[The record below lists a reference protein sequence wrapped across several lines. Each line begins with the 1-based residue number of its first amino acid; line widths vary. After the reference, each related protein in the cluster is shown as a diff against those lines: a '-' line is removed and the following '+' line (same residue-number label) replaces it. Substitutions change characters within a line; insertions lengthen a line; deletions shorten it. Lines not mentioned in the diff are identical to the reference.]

1 MPSAPLFRF
10 ALAGL
15 LGVAVPLLVSCGSSG
30 GGLIPVGN
38 AGPLQSDFE
47 VIAQAAENGDGT
59 CTATEAAVLKTERDF
74 AALPST
80 VDSGLRSRL
89 REGVAKLRSDALGL
103 CQQPL
108 PQATVTSTTTKA
120 ATTPK
125 TTTSTTPP
133 SPTTSTP
140 TTPTTS
146 TSTGTTVPPGPGGG
160 TPAPGSGGQA
170 APAPG
175 SEAPGAPGGGEA
187 GAGANPGGQEG
198 GK

>member
-1 MPSAPLFRF
+1 VTMPKVPLFRF

-15 LGVAVPLLVSCGSSG
+15 LGVAVPLLVACGGSG

-47 VIAQAAENGDGT
+47 AIAQAAENGDGT

-74 AALPST
+74 TALPST

-89 REGVAKLRSDALGL
+89 REGIAKLRSDAFGL
-103 CQQPL
+103 CEQPL
-108 PQATVTSTTTKA
+108 PQSTVT
-120 ATTPK
+120 ATSQK
-125 TTTSTTPP
+125 TTTSTTQ
-133 SPTTSTP
+133 TSTTPP
-140 TTPTTS
+140 TTPTSTTPSTPTS
-146 TSTGTTVPPGPGGG
+146 TTAPSGPGGG
-160 TPAPGSGGQA
+160 TPAPGSGGEA

-175 SEAPGAPGGGEA
+175 SEAGGAGEA
-187 GAGANPGGQEG
+187 GAGANPGGQEV

>member
-1 MPSAPLFRF
+1 VTMPSAPLHRL

-15 LGVAVPLLVSCGSSG
+15 LGVAVPLLVACGGSG
-30 GGLIPVGN
+30 TGLIPVGN

-47 VIAQAAENGDGT
+47 LIEQAAENGDGT
-59 CTATEAAVLKTERDF
+59 CTATESAVQKTERDF
-74 AALPST
+74 TALPST

-89 REGVAKLRSDALGL
+89 REGIAKLRSDALGL

-108 PQATVTSTTTKA
+108 PQATLTT
-120 ATTPK
+120 TTPK
-125 TTTSTTPP
+125 TTTTTTPTT
-133 SPTTSTP
+133 PTTTTP

-146 TSTGTTVPPGPGGG
+146 TPTSTAPPSGPGGG
-160 TPAPGSGGQA
+160 TPAPGSGGEA

-175 SEAPGAPGGGEA
+175 SEAGGAAGGGEA
-187 GAGANPGGQEG
+187 GAGANPGGQEV

>member
-1 MPSAPLFRF
+1 MPKAPLFRF

-15 LGVAVPLLVSCGSSG
+15 LGVAVPLLVACGGSG

-47 VIAQAAENGDGT
+47 AIAQAAENGDGT

-80 VDSGLRSRL
+80 IDSGLRSRL
-89 REGVAKLRSDALGL
+89 REGIAKLRSDAFGL

-108 PQATVTSTTTKA
+108 PQSTVTATSTKTTTTPPTGSTTT
-120 ATTPK
+120 
-125 TTTSTTPP
+125 TTPP
-133 SPTTSTP
+133 STTPSTP
-140 TTPTTS
+140 TSTTAPS
-146 TSTGTTVPPGPGGG
+146 GPGGG
-160 TPAPGSGGQA
+160 TPAPGSGGEA

-175 SEAPGAPGGGEA
+175 SEAGGAGEA
-187 GAGANPGGQEG
+187 GAGANPGGQEV

>member
-1 MPSAPLFRF
+1 MPNTALLRF

-15 LGVAVPLLVSCGSSG
+15 LGVAVPLLLACGSSG

-47 VIAQAAENGDGT
+47 AIAQAAENGDGA

-89 REGVAKLRSDALGL
+89 REGIAKLRSDAFGL

-108 PQATVTSTTTKA
+108 PQTTVT
-120 ATTPK
+120 ATSPK
-125 TTTSTTPP
+125 TTTSTTQ
-133 SPTTSTP
+133 TNTTP
-140 TTPTTS
+140 TTPTNSTPSTPTS
-146 TSTGTTVPPGPGGG
+146 TAAPSGPGGG
-160 TPAPGSGGQA
+160 TPAPGSGGEA

-175 SEAPGAPGGGEA
+175 SEAGGAPGAGEA
-187 GAGANPGGQEG
+187 GAGANPGGQEV

>member
-30 GGLIPVGN
+30 TGLIPVGN

-59 CTATEAAVLKTERDF
+59 CTATEAAVQKTERDF

-89 REGVAKLRSDALGL
+89 REGIKQLRSDALGL

-108 PQATVTSTTTKA
+108 PQATVTTTTA
-120 ATTPK
+120 K
-125 TTTSTTPP
+125 TTTSTPTTT
-133 SPTTSTP
+133 PTTSTP
-140 TTPTTS
+140 TTIPTTS
-146 TSTGTTVPPGPGGG
+146 TPTSTAPPSGPGGG
-160 TPAPGSGGQA
+160 TPAPGSGGEA

-175 SEAPGAPGGGEA
+175 SEAGGAAGGGEA
-187 GAGANPGGQEG
+187 GAGANPGGQEV

>member
-1 MPSAPLFRF
+1 VTMPNAPLLRF

-15 LGVAVPLLVSCGSSG
+15 LGVAVPLLVACGGSG

-47 VIAQAAENGDGT
+47 AVAQAAENGDGT
-59 CTATEAAVLKTERDF
+59 CTATETAVLKTERDF

-89 REGVAKLRSDALGL
+89 RGGIERLHSEALGL

-108 PQATVTSTTTKA
+108 QQAPVT

-125 TTTSTTPP
+125 TTTSTTP
-133 SPTTSTP
+133 

-146 TSTGTTVPPGPGGG
+146 TSTTPTTSTPTSTAAPSGPGGG
-160 TPAPGSGGQA
+160 TPAPGPGGEA

-175 SEAPGAPGGGEA
+175 SEAGGATGGGEA
-187 GAGANPGGQEG
+187 GAGANPGGQEP

>member
-1 MPSAPLFRF
+1 VSTAPLLRL

-15 LGVAVPLLVSCGSSG
+15 LGLAVPLLVACGGSG

-47 VIAQAAENGDGT
+47 AIAQAAENGDGT

-74 AALPST
+74 TALPST

-89 REGVAKLRSDALGL
+89 REGIAKLRSDALGL

-108 PQATVTSTTTKA
+108 PQSTVT
-120 ATTPK
+120 ATSQK
-125 TTTSTTPP
+125 TTTSTTQ
-133 SPTTSTP
+133 TSTTP
-140 TTPTTS
+140 TTPTTTTPS
-146 TSTGTTVPPGPGGG
+146 TPTSTTAPSGPGGG
-160 TPAPGSGGQA
+160 TPAPGAGGEA
-170 APAPG
+170 APNPG
-175 SEAPGAPGGGEA
+175 SEAGGAAGSGEA
-187 GAGANPGGQEG
+187 GAGANPGGQEV